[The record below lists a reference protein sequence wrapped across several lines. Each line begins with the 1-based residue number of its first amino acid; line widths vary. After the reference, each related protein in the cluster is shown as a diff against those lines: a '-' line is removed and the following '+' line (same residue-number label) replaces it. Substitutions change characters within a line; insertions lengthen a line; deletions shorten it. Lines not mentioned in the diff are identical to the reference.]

1 MSNPNESQMTF
12 QLHYHWILN
21 HFCDPDQKCK
31 PQVRKKKS
39 TIKENENCRI
49 LHVIKILKIVT
60 EGWLRWDNTKQ
71 PRFFPRIVNYFV
83 PSINSRFREVHGI
96 TYMT

>member
-31 PQVRKKKS
+31 PQVRKKKVRLKK
-39 TIKENENCRI
+39 T
-49 LHVIKILKIVT
+49 KIA
-60 EGWLRWDNTKQ
+60 E
-71 PRFFPRIVNYFV
+71 Y
-83 PSINSRFREVHGI
+83 
-96 TYMT
+96 YM

>member
-21 HFCDPDQKCK
+21 HFCNPDQKCK

-71 PRFFPRIVNYFV
+71 TRFFQGSLIISFPPLTVAFAK
-83 PSINSRFREVHGI
+83 FME
-96 TYMT
+96 

>member
-31 PQVRKKKS
+31 PQVRKKKVRLKK
-39 TIKENENCRI
+39 T
-49 LHVIKILKIVT
+49 KIAEVKIVT

-71 PRFFPRIVNYFV
+71 TRFFPKIVNYFV